1 MQQGETTTLEELGVG
16 NRGLIIDI
24 RAGHGL
30 RRRLLEMGFTP
41 GTVVEVLLSNRGPIL
56 VLVRGAVI
64 ALGRGVARKIIV
76 RRINHA

>member
-1 MQQGETTTLEELGVG
+1 VTEVALDELGEG
-16 NRGLIIDI
+16 RRGVIVDI
-24 RAGHGL
+24 VAGRGL

-56 VLVRGAVI
+56 VYVRGAVV

-76 RRINHA
+76 KPLS